1 MSYLALTHAD
11 VRGLLWYSFRDPGW
25 YLPDNNP
32 AVWAMCK
39 QVNRELIELE
49 PVLLTNTLWERVQ
62 KSGTGEV
69 HLAAKK
75 YKNTLYI
82 IATNPTETAATL
94 DIDLRPEGAGAKARE
109 IFEKRDIKLIGRRL
123 QDHFDLL
130 DTRVY
135 RIPMRR
141 VR

>member
-11 VRGLLWYSFRDPGW
+11 VRGLLWYSFRDRDW
-25 YLPDNNP
+25 YLPENNP

-49 PVLLTNTLWERVQ
+49 PVLLTNNLLEWVQ
-62 KSGTGEV
+62 KTRQGEI
-69 HLAAKK
+69 HLAYKK
-75 YKNTLYI
+75 YKNALYI
-82 IATNPTETAATL
+82 IATNPTELPAEL
-94 DIDLRPEGAGAKARE
+94 NLDLRPLGVGTRARE
-109 IFEKRDIKLIGRRL
+109 IFEKRDIQIKGGYL
-123 QDHFDLL
+123 QDPFASL

-135 RIPMRR
+135 RIPIET